1 MDVVDVVAASRHCI
15 VFTGAGISA
24 ESGVPTFRGAG
35 GLWERYRPEELATP
49 EAFAKDPALVW
60 RWYRWRQ
67 EVVYRAE
74 PNPGHRAIA
83 ELEALGVV
91 KAVITQNVDGLH
103 QRAGSR
109 NVVELHGSLWRTR
122 CMRCNAMYRLDK
134 PAEETLP
141 RCPRCGGLLRPDV
154 VWFGESLPQD
164 AWARAVE
171 LASRSDVVLVVGT
184 SGVVYPAA
192 YIPRIAKD
200 RGAVVVEINVEES
213 AVTPIADF
221 FLRGK
226 AGEVLPPLAEE
237 VKRRLGTRRNLT
249 P

>member
-1 MDVVDVVAASRHCI
+1 MDVADVIAKSRHCI

-35 GLWERYRPEELATP
+35 GLWERYKPEELATP
-49 EAFAKDPALVW
+49 EAFARDPGLVW

-67 EVVYRAE
+67 EVVYNAE

-103 QRAGSR
+103 QKAGSR
-109 NVVELHGSLWRTR
+109 NVVELHGSLWRAR
-122 CMRCNAMYRLDK
+122 CVKCGAVYRLEK
-134 PAEETLP
+134 PVEEIP
-141 RCPRCGGLLRPDV
+141 PKCPKCGGLLRPDV
-154 VWFGESLPQD
+154 VWFGEALPQE
-164 AWARAVE
+164 AWRQAVE
-171 LASRSDVVLVVGT
+171 LASRSDVVIVVGT

-192 YIPRIAKD
+192 YIPYIAKEH
-200 RGAVVVEINVEES
+200 GAVVVEINIEES
-213 AVTPIADF
+213 AITPVADF

-226 AGEVLPPLAEE
+226 AGEVLPNLAEE
-237 VKRRLGTRRNLT
+237 VKNRLSTRRNST
-249 P
+249 S

>member
-1 MDVVDVVAASRHCI
+1 MDVADVVATARHCI

-24 ESGVPTFRGAG
+24 ESGIPTFRGAG
-35 GLWERYRPEELATP
+35 GLWERHRPEELATP
-49 EAFAKDPALVW
+49 EAFARDPELVW

-109 NVVELHGSLWRTR
+109 DVVELHGSLWRAR
-122 CMRCNAMYRLDK
+122 CVRCGAVYRLDK
-134 PAEETLP
+134 PVEEIPP

-154 VWFGESLPQD
+154 VWFGEPLPQD
-164 AWARAVE
+164 AWERAVE
-171 LASRSDVVLVVGT
+171 LASRSDAVLVVGT

-200 RGAVVVEINVEES
+200 HGAVVVEVNVEES

-226 AGEVLPPLAEE
+226 AGEVLPRLVEE
-237 VKRRLGTRRNLT
+237 VKKRLGTRRN
-249 P
+249 

>member
-1 MDVVDVVAASRHCI
+1 MDVADVVATARHCI

-24 ESGVPTFRGAG
+24 ESGIPTFRGAG
-35 GLWERYRPEELATP
+35 GLWERHRPEELATP
-49 EAFAKDPALVW
+49 EAFARDPELVW

-83 ELEALGVV
+83 ELETIGVV

-109 NVVELHGSLWRTR
+109 NVVELHGSLWRAR
-122 CMRCNAMYRLDK
+122 CMKCGAVYRLDK
-134 PAEETLP
+134 PVEEIPP

-154 VWFGESLPQD
+154 VWFGEPLPQD
-164 AWARAVE
+164 AWERAVE
-171 LASRSDVVLVVGT
+171 LASRSDAVLVVGT

-200 RGAVVVEINVEES
+200 HGAVVVEVNVEES
-213 AVTPIADF
+213 AITPIADF

-226 AGEVLPPLAEE
+226 AGEVLPRLVEE
-237 VKRRLGTRRNLT
+237 VKKRLGTRRN
-249 P
+249 

>member
-1 MDVVDVVAASRHCI
+1 MDVADVVATARHCI

-24 ESGVPTFRGAG
+24 ESGIPTFRGAG
-35 GLWERYRPEELATP
+35 GLWERHRPEELATP
-49 EAFAKDPALVW
+49 EAFARDPELVW

-109 NVVELHGSLWRTR
+109 NVVELHGSLWRAR
-122 CMRCNAMYRLDK
+122 CVRCGAVYRLDK
-134 PAEETLP
+134 PVEEIPP

-154 VWFGESLPQD
+154 VWFGEPLPQD
-164 AWARAVE
+164 AWERAVE
-171 LASRSDVVLVVGT
+171 LASRSDAVLVVGT

-200 RGAVVVEINVEES
+200 HGAVVVEVNVEES

-226 AGEVLPPLAEE
+226 AGEVLPRLVEE
-237 VKRRLGTRRNLT
+237 VKKRLGTRRN
-249 P
+249 

>member
-1 MDVVDVVAASRHCI
+1 MDVADVVATARHCI

-24 ESGVPTFRGAG
+24 ESGIPTFRGAG
-35 GLWERYRPEELATP
+35 GLWERHRPEELATP
-49 EAFAKDPALVW
+49 EAFARDPELVW

-74 PNPGHRAIA
+74 PNPGHRAIS
-83 ELEALGVV
+83 ELETIGVV

-109 NVVELHGSLWRTR
+109 NVVELHGSLWRAR
-122 CMRCNAMYRLDK
+122 CMKCGAVYRLDK
-134 PAEETLP
+134 PVEEIPP

-154 VWFGESLPQD
+154 VWFGEPLPQD
-164 AWARAVE
+164 AWERAVE
-171 LASRSDVVLVVGT
+171 LASRSDAVLVVGT

-200 RGAVVVEINVEES
+200 HGAVVVEVNVEES
-213 AVTPIADF
+213 AITPIADF

-226 AGEVLPPLAEE
+226 AGEVLPRLVEE
-237 VKRRLGTRRNLT
+237 VKKRLGTRRN
-249 P
+249 